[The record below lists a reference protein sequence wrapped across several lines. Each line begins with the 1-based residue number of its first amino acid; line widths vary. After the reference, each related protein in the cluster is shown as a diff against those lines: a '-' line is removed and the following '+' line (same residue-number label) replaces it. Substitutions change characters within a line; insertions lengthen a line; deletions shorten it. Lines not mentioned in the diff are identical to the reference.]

1 MGTNIRSTISENHP
15 YWIDKHRFYELKHF
29 CLQYRQW
36 QKSYETVSELGP
48 RLYEQMYVK
57 NTGEHVDPTARAAE
71 ERVFYSSRMEMVEKT
86 AVEADA
92 ELAEYILLGVTRGL
106 SYEVLSLKHGI
117 PASRDTYYNRY
128 RKFFW
133 LLSKKRG

>member
-1 MGTNIRSTISENHP
+1 MSTNVRPNISEEHP
-15 YWIDKHRFYELKHF
+15 YWLDKHRFYELKHF
-29 CLQYRQW
+29 CLQYLQW
-36 QKSYETVSELGP
+36 QKSRDTVSELGP
-48 RLYEQMYVK
+48 RLYEQMYAK
-57 NTGEHVDPTARAAE
+57 SSERVDPTASAAE
-71 ERVFYSSRMEMVEKT
+71 ERVFYSSRIEMVEKT